1 MRLPFYRRGDAATL
15 FLARGGQ
22 PRLALLCPPFLP
34 PYAQRTDQALAESQ
48 ESIAQAVLFST
59 LVTGGWVTAS
69 RSLPSPPV
77 PSPPLPSRSGVLLGG
92 VGTTEEVERY
102 DLKTQ
107 VEGNLKKQS
116 ATKQGKHVKMK
127 GGTNTC
133 VFFLC
138 CTRRRFSHAL
148 FSSGGG
154 SFARFFFR

>member
-1 MRLPFYRRGDAATL
+1 MGDGLP
-15 FLARGGQ
+15 
-22 PRLALLCPPFLP
+22 LP
-34 PYAQRTDQALAESQ
+34 P
-48 ESIAQAVLFST
+48 
-59 LVTGGWVTAS
+59 
-69 RSLPSPPV
+69 LPSPPV

-133 VFFLC
+133 VFFLLLH
-138 CTRRRFSHAL
+138 TTAFLSRLVFVRWGFVRPFLLSVTGFFVRVA
-148 FSSGGG
+148 STS
-154 SFARFFFR
+154 ARK